1 MRIQAAL
8 IGCGR
13 IGSKKHLE
21 AFLAN
26 RESLDLTV
34 VCDLKRERAEQIAE
48 TYAARTGKRPAVFTD
63 YRKALD
69 RELEMVTIA
78 TESGY
83 HYAIAMDCLERK
95 VHTLVEKPMALSV
108 SEMDQMIRRAKEHL
122 VKLGVCFQNRF
133 NPSVQEVAKKM
144 REKAFGRVFT
154 ATARI
159 LWNRNEAYY
168 KQADWRGTWRLDGGT
183 LMNQCAHNIDLLQ
196 WVLGGEIDQVT
207 AVIRNYHHPY
217 LEVEDF
223 GAALISF
230 KNGSVGILE
239 GTSNVYPHNL
249 EETLSIF
256 GENGTVVLGGLAVN
270 KIQTW
275 QFPGESSHPFSAL
288 PDPESVYGSG
298 HIPLFKDFYEA
309 ITQDRDPYIT
319 GEEGKKAVEIILGI
333 YQSHKEKRA
342 IPFPLGPFRST
353 DMAGVT
359 L

>member
-13 IGSKKHLE
+13 IGSNKHLE

-26 RESLDLTV
+26 RERLDLIA
-34 VCDLKRERAEQIAE
+34 VCDLKPERAERVADA
-48 TYAARTGKRPAVFTD
+48 YATRAGKRPVVFTD
-63 YRKALD
+63 YRKTLSTGI
-69 RELEMVTIA
+69 EMAAIA
-78 TESGY
+78 TESGN
-83 HYAIAMDCLERK
+83 HYTIAMDCLKNK

-108 SEMDQMIRRAKEHL
+108 SEMDGMVSEAKARS

-133 NPSVQEVAKKM
+133 NPSVQEVVKKL
-144 REKAFGRVFT
+144 RENAFGRVFT

-159 LWNRNEAYY
+159 LWNRDEAYY
-168 KQADWRGTWRLDGGT
+168 KQANWRGTWRFDGGT
-183 LMNQCAHNIDLLQ
+183 LMNQCSHNIDLLQ
-196 WVLGGEIDQVT
+196 WVLGGEVDQVS
-207 AVIRNYHHPY
+207 AVIRNYRHPY

-239 GTSNVYPHNL
+239 GTANVYPRNL

-256 GENGTVVLGGLAVN
+256 GETGTVVLGGLAVN

-275 QFPGESSHPFSAL
+275 QFPGESGHPFNAL

-298 HIPLFKDFYEA
+298 HIPLYQDFYEA
-309 ITQDRDPYIT
+309 IAQNREPAIS

-333 YQSHKEKRA
+333 YRSHKEKRA
-342 IPFPLGPFRST
+342 IPFPLAPFQTT
-353 DMAGVT
+353 DMAGVK